1 MFTSNDTLE
10 RTYHKLTDEHDN
22 DVVYLAQGIDGQPFQ
37 LLRKFQDNPNSVLMG
52 TASFW
57 DGVDIPN
64 NYLKCVIMTRLPFSV
79 PSDPIVLASTMNI
92 DNPFPDY
99 QLPSAVLKFRQGF
112 GRLIR
117 GTNDK
122 GIFVLLDSR
131 LSTKNYGH
139 AFESSLDDVDL
150 MKVENQELPLL
161 IEKWT
166 LNGN

>member
-1 MFTSNDTLE
+1 MVSS
-10 RTYHKLTDEHDN
+10 
-22 DVVYLAQGIDGQPFQ
+22 VQPETKQ
-37 LLRKFQDNPNSVLMG
+37 
-52 TASFW
+52 
-57 DGVDIPN
+57 
-64 NYLKCVIMTRLPFSV
+64 
-79 PSDPIVLASTMNI
+79 
-92 DNPFPDY
+92 

-117 GTNDK
+117 GTKDK

-131 LSTKNYGH
+131 LSTKNYGQ